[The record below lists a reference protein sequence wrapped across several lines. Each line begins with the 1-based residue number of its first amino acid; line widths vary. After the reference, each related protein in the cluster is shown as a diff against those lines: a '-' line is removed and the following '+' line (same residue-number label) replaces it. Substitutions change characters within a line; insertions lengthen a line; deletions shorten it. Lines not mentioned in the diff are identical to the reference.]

1 MIIRDDY
8 GVNADEIW
16 MRYFGNGGKAR
27 QRSPPDN
34 LTRWIIAL
42 SKCLTR
48 KDMTKASRF
57 VQAYNYLVFTFQV
70 QARSSIVGNST
81 SAVDAQQVFKD
92 MFKSLMNE
100 DYSVSVDI
108 DRYHSVS
115 EHAIS
120 KVDFL
125 VGTGIY
131 ILSSNLNLSM
141 RKVARHNTKTSISST
156 DMKIGSNGKMNKAKT
171 NFRSPVNSEGHL
183 VKSPDDKSMKDHP
196 AVHYK
201 HTKTILPVDN
211 QK

>member
-1 MIIRDDY
+1 M
-8 GVNADEIW
+8 
-16 MRYFGNGGKAR
+16 
-27 QRSPPDN
+27 
-34 LTRWIIAL
+34 
-42 SKCLTR
+42 
-48 KDMTKASRF
+48 
-57 VQAYNYLVFTFQV
+57 
-70 QARSSIVGNST
+70 
-81 SAVDAQQVFKD
+81 DAQQVFKD

-120 KVDFL
+120 KVDFS

-171 NFRSPVNSEGHL
+171 NFRSPVNSE
-183 VKSPDDKSMKDHP
+183 
-196 AVHYK
+196 
-201 HTKTILPVDN
+201 
-211 QK
+211 